1 MIKSFIPRVAVIN
14 DLSGFGRVSLSEACP
29 ILSAMGI
36 ESCPLPTAVLSTH
49 TYKFSDYTFLDLT
62 KETKKILNHWRELD
76 IKFEA
81 ICTGYMA
88 SPEQIEIISEFIK
101 EKKNEESI
109 ILIDPVLGDNDLS
122 DAETVYY
129 DRMNSLLLSM
139 KKFVNLADVITP
151 NLTEACLLLDKK
163 YPDHY
168 LNKNE
173 IKEIAVSLSKLGP
186 KKIAITSVMT
196 DENHMFVAVY
206 DKDED
211 IFEMLDCGYI
221 KRPFHGTGD
230 IFAAVLTGGLV
241 KKNTM
246 LESSKKAVEFIKESI
261 AETLKY
267 EDMQIE
273 YGVVFEKSLKNL
285 IK

>member
-62 KETKKILNHWRELD
+62 KETEKILNHWREID

-109 ILIDPVLGDNDLS
+109 IVIDPVLGDNDLS

-163 YPDHY
+163 YPNHY

-230 IFAAVLTGGLV
+230 IFAAVLTGGLA

-273 YGVVFEKSLKNL
+273 YGVVFEKALKSL